1 MNKDYNLYYTFYV
14 VAKYKNITRAA
25 EHLYISQ
32 PAVTQSIKTLENN
45 LGATLFIR
53 TKKGVTL
60 TEEAEIL
67 YKYVEEGFTFI
78 ENGEKKF
85 KELKNLM
92 NGTLKIGAS
101 TTVTEN
107 IILPI
112 IEKYKEKYTNISISI
127 NNNLTEE
134 LIKLLKNG
142 TVDILVLNLPT
153 IEHKDIEI
161 IPFMEVND
169 SFVVGKK
176 LKDLTLQSTSIKN
189 LLNYDFIF
197 QKSPSNTR
205 TYLNNFLK
213 IKNINLN
220 PKYEVVSF
228 SLVKN
233 MTKSGL
239 GIGYL
244 TKEFIESEL
253 KNKELFLL
261 KTKENIPSRK
271 IGIAYLKN
279 SIPSFASR
287 AFIEIIL
294 KDIKK

>member
-1 MNKDYNLYYTFYV
+1 MNKDFNLYYTFYV

-67 YKYVEEGFTFI
+67 YKYIEEGFTYI
-78 ENGEKKF
+78 ENGENKF

-92 NGTLKIGAS
+92 DGTLRIGAS

-112 IEKYKEKYTNISISI
+112 IEKYKGKYPNISISI

-134 LIKLLKNG
+134 LIKLLRNG
-142 TVDILVLNLPT
+142 TVDVLVLNLPP
-153 IEHKDIEI
+153 IENKDIEI
-161 IPFMEVND
+161 VPFMEIND
-169 SFVVGKK
+169 AFVVGKK
-176 LKDLTLQSTSIKN
+176 LKDLTLKKTSIKN
-189 LLNYDFIF
+189 LSNYDFIF

-213 IKNINLN
+213 NKNLKIN

-233 MTKSGL
+233 MTRAGL

-244 TKEFIESEL
+244 TEDFIKSEL
-253 KNKELFLL
+253 KNEELFLL
-261 KTKENIPSRK
+261 NTNEKISPRQ

-279 SIPSFASR
+279 STLSFASR
-287 AFIEIIL
+287 AFIDIIL
-294 KDIKK
+294 KQGNK